1 MFRRWLVE
9 NKTPILGDG
18 AMGTMLN
25 ANGIDFKECFDAVNL
40 ENPFLVAQ
48 IHREYIEAGAKVIQT
63 NTFGAN
69 RYKLSAYGLQDLLA
83 EINQAAV
90 RIAREVVSEHEDHE
104 ILVAGDVGPL
114 GVRIA
119 PYGRVKPSQARQ
131 GFSEQISVLV
141 EAGVDLLILET
152 FSDLTELLEAVAAA
166 RQVCNL
172 PVVASMSFTRDDR
185 TILGETPA
193 QVAQALWDVGV
204 EVIGVNCSAGPAQ
217 VYRIL
222 SQMKEVVPQTYWSV
236 MPNAGFPQRVSG
248 RVMYPASPAYFGG
261 YARAFH
267 SLGVSLIGGCC
278 GTTPVHIGAMRQA
291 LNQKCVEVEASPI
304 TISNAETSEGLATTE
319 HPSQLAEKL
328 RQGRFVVAIE
338 MHPPRGLSTHKLI
351 AGAGVLAEAGA
362 DVINVADTPMA
373 RMRMSAWAVCNLIQQ
388 ELHIETTLHFPT
400 RGRNLLRLQG
410 DLLAAYA
417 LGIRNIFVVMG
428 DPTRIGDYPDA
439 TDAYDLLPSGVIKLI
454 KHQFNMG
461 FDHAGLD
468 IGQPTSF
475 FVGCAL
481 NLNAPDRRREIH
493 NLHRKINAGADFIIT
508 QPVFEPQTLQL
519 FRQHY
524 GEIYGE
530 INVPLLVGV
539 IPLFGFRHALYLHN
553 EVPGVVI
560 TDEVF
565 SRLKQDEESPLEGV
579 EIAKELIEQMKP
591 WIGGVYLIPAFN
603 RFDLAA
609 EVIEAIK
616 KQ

>member
-1 MFRRWLVE
+1 
-9 NKTPILGDG
+9 
-18 AMGTMLN
+18 MGTMLN
-25 ANGIDFKECFDAVNL
+25 ANGVDFKECFDEVNL
-40 ENPFLVAQ
+40 KNPSLVAQ
-48 IHREYIEAGAKVIQT
+48 IHREYIEAGAQVIQT

-69 RYKLSAYGLQDLLA
+69 RYKLSAYGLQDLLI

-90 RIAREVVSEHEDHE
+90 RIARKIVSEHENHE

-131 GFSEQISVLV
+131 VFSEQISILV

-172 PVVASMSFTRDDR
+172 PAVASMSFTRDDR

-222 SQMKEVVPQTYWSV
+222 SQMKEVVPQAHWSA

-261 YARAFH
+261 YAQAFR

-278 GTTPVHIGAMRQA
+278 GTTPAHIGAMRQA
-291 LNQKCVEVEASPI
+291 LKQKRVEVEASQI

-328 RQGRFVVAIE
+328 SQGRFVVAVE
-338 MHPPRGLSTHKLI
+338 VHPPRGLSTHKLI

-454 KHQFNMG
+454 KRQFNMG

-481 NLNAPDRRREIH
+481 NLNAPDRKREIQ
-493 NLHRKINAGADFIIT
+493 NLHRKISAGADFIIT

-519 FRQHY
+519 FLQHY

-530 INVPLLVGV
+530 FDVPILAGV

-560 TDEVF
+560 TDEIF
-565 SRLKQDEESPLEGV
+565 SRLKPDEDSPLEGV

-603 RFDLAA
+603 RFDLTA
-609 EVIEAIK
+609 EVIDAVK